1 MATAATL
8 LAVGN
13 RTGEASVPLFFSGS
27 LRFVRESLYMAIGVS
42 GSALPGADLFHIER
56 VSKLRTCLGIY
67 CGFNLE

>member
-1 MATAATL
+1 
-8 LAVGN
+8 
-13 RTGEASVPLFFSGS
+13 
-27 LRFVRESLYMAIGVS
+27 MAIGVP